1 MKKSLLT
8 LFLSFFLFMPF
19 AMADEGMWMVNLLN
33 KQLFEQMK
41 NKGLKLKAN
50 EIYNEQGGAISD
62 AIIAIDGGSCS
73 GSVISPEGLI
83 ITNHHCAYGDVHALS
98 TNTKNY
104 LEDGFWAMNREQE
117 INIKGKTVTFLRKVL
132 DVTDEVNKIIDS
144 LDKVGP
150 RGIFFMAKVSG
161 VIEKRYESMP
171 YEKSLASMW
180 RGSKYYL
187 YFLET
192 FSDIRLV
199 GAPPVSIGAYG
210 GETDNWGWP
219 QHKGD
224 FALYRIYTSKDGKPA
239 EYSKDNVPMAAKKF
253 LSISANGYKR
263 NDFTMVMGY
272 PGRTNR
278 YMSSFELQEKY
289 EILNPIVNGVRR
301 AKLDVWKKYMDA
313 SPVIRLKYSDKYF
326 GVSNYTDYAKW
337 ENICLER
344 YKVIDELKSV
354 ESRLSEWIKADPSRM
369 EKYGKVL
376 ENLKK
381 GYELKANITKIREYF
396 RESMVRGAEFIG
408 IGQRFNSL
416 AGTLARAKRDSLSMS
431 DKEVATFVN
440 QHLKPL
446 FAESDV
452 TADRELFKV
461 MLKYYVTEVPEK
473 FYDKGFADMLA
484 SFKGDVVKLADY
496 VYDNSVLTDSLR
508 MVNFFGQKR
517 AVKEILADPV
527 ITIVK
532 TMGIIEYNKTEDN
545 ILDSAKIDLTKERT
559 AYVHALYEMKESL
572 GKTVYPDANSTM
584 RMTFGEIGSIEP
596 SDGIYYHYQT
606 TTKGVLEKYNP
617 NNYEFHLTP
626 RMQSL
631 LQAGDWGRWGE
642 NGKLYVN
649 FLSDND
655 ITGGNSGSAVMN
667 AKGELIG
674 LAFDGNR
681 ESMSGDVYFKEG
693 YCKSVCVD
701 IRYILWVI
709 DKYAGASNLIQEMN
723 IVK

>member
-19 AMADEGMWMVNLLN
+19 AMADEGMWMVNLLD
-33 KQLFEQMK
+33 KQLYNQMK

-50 EIYNEQGGAISD
+50 EIYNENGGALTD
-62 AIIAIDGGSCS
+62 AIVAIDGGSCS
-73 GSVISPEGLI
+73 GSIISAEGLM

-104 LEDGFWAMNREQE
+104 LEDGFWALNRDQE

-132 DVTDEVNKIIDS
+132 DVTDEVNLIIDS
-144 LDKVGP
+144 LDKKGP

-161 VIEKRYESMP
+161 VVEKRYESTP
-171 YEKSLASMW
+171 YEKSLSSMW

-192 FSDIRLV
+192 YTDIRLV
-199 GAPPVSIGAYG
+199 GAPPVSVGAFG

-224 FALYRIYTSKDGKPA
+224 FAMYRVYASKDGKPA
-239 EYSKDNVPMAAKKF
+239 EYSKDNVPLGAKKF
-253 LSISANGYKR
+253 LTISAKGVKR
-263 NDFTMVMGY
+263 DDFTMILGY

-278 YMSSFELQEKY
+278 YMSSFELKEKFD
-289 EILNPIVNGVRR
+289 ILNPIVYGVRR

-313 SPVIRLKYSDKYF
+313 SPEIRLKYSDKYF
-326 GVSNYTDYAKW
+326 GISNYTDYAKW

-344 YKVIDELKSV
+344 YNVIGELENIEQK
-354 ESRLSEWIKADPSRM
+354 LSEWIQADPSRT
-369 EKYGKVL
+369 EKYGMVL
-376 ENLKK
+376 ANLKK
-381 GYELKANITKIREYF
+381 GYELKADITKIREYF
-396 RESMVRGAEFIG
+396 RESMVRGTEFVG
-408 IGQRFNSL
+408 LGQRFNSL
-416 AGTLARAKRDSLSMS
+416 AGSLERAKKETFSME
-431 DKEVATFVN
+431 DKDVSTFVE

-446 FAESDV
+446 FANSDV

-461 MLKYYVTEVPEK
+461 MLKYYVTEVPQK
-473 FYDKGFADMLA
+473 YYDKAFIDLLA
-484 SFKGDVVKLADY
+484 SFNGDVVKLADY
-496 VYDNSVLTDSLR
+496 VYDNSVLTDYGR
-508 MVNFFGQKR
+508 MEKFFGQKR
-517 AVKEILADPV
+517 DVKEIYADPV
-527 ITIVK
+527 IVIVK
-532 TMGIIEYNKTEDN
+532 TMGIREYNKTEEDL
-545 ILDSAKIDLTKERT
+545 LDGAKIDLAKERT
-559 AYVHALYEMKESL
+559 AYVHALYEMEISL
-572 GKTVYPDANSTM
+572 GQTIYPDANSTM
-584 RMTFGEIGSIEP
+584 RLTYGEIGSIEP

-617 NNYEFHLTP
+617 KNYEFNLTP
-626 RMQSL
+626 KMRSL

-642 NGKLYVN
+642 KGKLYVN

-655 ITGGNSGSAVMN
+655 ITGGNSGSAVIN

-709 DKYAGASNLIQEMN
+709 DKYAGASNLINEMN
-723 IVK
+723 IVE

>member
-1 MKKSLLT
+1 MRKSILT
-8 LFLSFFLFMPF
+8 LIVSFFVLIPF
-19 AMADEGMWMVNLLN
+19 ANADEGMWMVNLLN
-33 KQLFEQMK
+33 KQLFDQMK

-50 EIYNEQGGAISD
+50 EIYNENGGALTD
-62 AIIAIDGGSCS
+62 AIVAIDGGSCS
-73 GSVISPEGLI
+73 GSIISADGLM
-83 ITNHHCAYGDVHALS
+83 ITNHHCAYGDVHSLS

-104 LEDGFWAMNREQE
+104 LEDGFWALSRDQE
-117 INIKGKTVTFLRKVL
+117 VNIKGKTVTFLRKVL
-132 DVTDEVNKIIDS
+132 DVTDEVNLIIDS
-144 LDKVGP
+144 LDKKGP

-161 VIEKRYESMP
+161 VIEKRYESML
-171 YEKSLASMW
+171 YEKSLSSMW
-180 RGSKYYL
+180 RGSKFFL

-192 FSDIRLV
+192 YTDIRLV
-199 GAPPVSIGAYG
+199 GAPPVSVGAFG

-224 FALYRIYTSKDGKPA
+224 FAMYRVYASKEGKPA
-239 EYSKDNVPMAAKKF
+239 EYSKDNVPLGAKKF
-253 LSISANGYKR
+253 LNISAKGVKR
-263 NDFTMVMGY
+263 DDFTMVLGY

-278 YMSSFELQEKY
+278 YMSSFELKEKF
-289 EILNPIVNGVRR
+289 EILNPIVYGVRR

-313 SPVIRLKYSDKYF
+313 SPEIRLKYSDKYF
-326 GVSNYTDYAKW
+326 SISNYTDYAKW

-344 YKVIDELKSV
+344 YNVIEELEKV
-354 ESRLSEWIKADPSRM
+354 ESKLSAWIQADPARTG
-369 EKYGKVL
+369 KYGMVL
-376 ENLKK
+376 ANLKK
-381 GYELKANITKIREYF
+381 GYELKADITRIRELF

-408 IGQRFNSL
+408 VGQRFNSL
-416 AGTLARAKRDSLSMS
+416 AGTRIRAKQDSLSIS
-431 DKEVATFVN
+431 DKDVETFVN
-440 QHLKPL
+440 MHIKHLY
-446 FAESDV
+446 EGSDV
-452 TADRELFKV
+452 VVDRDLFKV
-461 MLKYYVTEVPEK
+461 MLKYYVNDVPQK
-473 FYDKGFADMLA
+473 FYDKAFADLLA
-484 SFKGDVVKLADY
+484 SFKGDEVKLADY

-517 AVKEILADPV
+517 SVKEILADPM

-545 ILDSAKIDLTKERT
+545 LLDGAKIELAKERT
-559 AYVHALYEMKESL
+559 AYVHALYDMELSL
-572 GKTVYPDANSTM
+572 GQTIYPDANSTM
-584 RMTFGEIGSIEP
+584 RLTFGEIGSIEP

-606 TTKGVLEKYNP
+606 TTKGILEKYNP
-617 NNYEFHLTP
+617 KNYEFNLTP
-626 RMQSL
+626 KMRSM

-642 NGKLYVN
+642 KGKLYVN

-701 IRYILWVI
+701 IRYVLWVI
-709 DKYAGASNLIQEMN
+709 DKYAGASNLINEMN
-723 IVK
+723 IVE